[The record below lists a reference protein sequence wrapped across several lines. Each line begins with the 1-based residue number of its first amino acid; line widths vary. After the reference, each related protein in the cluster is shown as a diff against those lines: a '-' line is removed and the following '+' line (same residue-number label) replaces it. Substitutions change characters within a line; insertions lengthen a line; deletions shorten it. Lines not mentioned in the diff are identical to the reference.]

1 MSRGFYVCS
10 IKIFFLNVFV
20 HCVRPKT
27 LIKISLGQAV
37 GLTQFAISKIERAER
52 AASIEVICALADYF
66 DISVDYLIGRSDD
79 PNRR

>member
-1 MSRGFYVCS
+1 MFD
-10 IKIFFLNVFV
+10 KNIFSQRLRSLRKAKNLNQNQ
-20 HCVRPKT
+20 
-27 LIKISLGQAV
+27 LGQAV

-66 DISVDYLIGRSDD
+66 DISVDYLIGRSDN

>member
-1 MSRGFYVCS
+1 MFD
-10 IKIFFLNVFV
+10 KNIFSQRLRSLRKAKNLNQNQ
-20 HCVRPKT
+20 
-27 LIKISLGQAV
+27 LGQAV

-52 AASIEVICALADYF
+52 AVSIEVICALADYF

>member
-1 MSRGFYVCS
+1 MFD
-10 IKIFFLNVFV
+10 KNIFFQRLRSLRKAKNLNQNQ
-20 HCVRPKT
+20 
-27 LIKISLGQAV
+27 LGQAV

>member
-1 MSRGFYVCS
+1 MFD
-10 IKIFFLNVFV
+10 KIIFSQRLRSLRKAKNLNQNQ
-20 HCVRPKT
+20 
-27 LIKISLGQAV
+27 LGQAV

-66 DISVDYLIGRSDD
+66 DISVDYLIGRSDN

>member
-10 IKIFFLNVFV
+10 IKNIFSQRLRSLRKAKNLNQNQ
-20 HCVRPKT
+20 
-27 LIKISLGQAV
+27 LGQAV

>member
-1 MSRGFYVCS
+1 MFD
-10 IKIFFLNVFV
+10 KNIFSQRLRSLRKAKNLNQNQ
-20 HCVRPKT
+20 
-27 LIKISLGQAV
+27 LGQAV

-52 AASIEVICALADYF
+52 AASIEVIFALADYF

>member
-1 MSRGFYVCS
+1 MFD
-10 IKIFFLNVFV
+10 KNIFSQRLRSLRKAKNLNQNQ
-20 HCVRPKT
+20 
-27 LIKISLGQAV
+27 LGQAV

>member
-1 MSRGFYVCS
+1 MFD
-10 IKIFFLNVFV
+10 KNIFSQRLRSLRKAKNLNQNQ
-20 HCVRPKT
+20 
-27 LIKISLGQAV
+27 LGQAV

-66 DISVDYLIGRSDD
+66 DKSVDYLIGRSDN